1 MADLVVNDK
10 RTAPAGGA
18 TRHAAAKK
26 TASDKGRFGDAV
38 FGGFSHLFLFVW
50 ALMVVYPILW
60 VVISSFKSD
69 KYIIKE
75 PLSLNPHTLQWDNF
89 SRAWTKGGL
98 GEFFFNTVLV
108 VGGGVFLTML
118 LGSMA
123 AYVLARYEFPGNRVI
138 YFLFLSG
145 LTLPVYLAIVPL
157 FKGVY
162 NTGVQFP
169 LIGLNSRVMLILV
182 YVAWSLSFTIF
193 FMHSFFRTLP
203 TTVAEAALVDGA
215 SHTTLFF
222 RVMLPMA
229 KPGLISIGIF
239 NVLGQWNQWY
249 LPTVLM
255 QDLSGAGKTHE
266 VLAQGLISLSVN
278 QGYKSDWA
286 GLFAGLTMA
295 MLPVLIVYIAFQ
307 RQVQAGLTGGISK

>member
-1 MADLVVNDK
+1 MADVVVNDR
-10 RTAPAGGA
+10 RTASGGGGSRRA
-18 TRHAAAKK
+18 VPKAAAEPAKIG
-26 TASDKGRFGDAV
+26 DKV
-38 FGGFSHLFLFVW
+38 FGGFSHLFLIVW

-60 VVISSFKSD
+60 VVISSFKED

-75 PLSLNPHTLQWDNF
+75 PLSLNPHALQWDNF

-98 GEFFFNTVLV
+98 GEFFFNTVIV
-108 VGGGVFLTML
+108 VGGGVILTML

-123 AYVLARYEFPGNRVI
+123 AYVLARYEFPGNRAI

-145 LTLPVYLAIVPL
+145 LTLPVYLAVVPL
-157 FKGVY
+157 YKGVF
-162 NTGVQFP
+162 NSGVSIP
-169 LIGLNSRVMLILV
+169 LLGLNSRVMLILV

-203 TTVAEAALVDGA
+203 TSVAEAALVDGA
-215 SHTTLFF
+215 SHSTLFF

-255 QDLSGAGKTHE
+255 QDTTGAGKVHE
-266 VLAQGLISLSVN
+266 VLAQGLISLSVQ
-278 QGYKSDWA
+278 QGYKSDWS